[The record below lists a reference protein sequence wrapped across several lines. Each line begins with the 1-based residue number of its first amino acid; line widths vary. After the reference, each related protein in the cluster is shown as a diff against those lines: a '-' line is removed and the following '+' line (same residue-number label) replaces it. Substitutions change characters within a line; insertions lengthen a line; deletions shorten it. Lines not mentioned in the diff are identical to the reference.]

1 MTEQQKVGTLLIAL
15 IVMLIFTAVMTYA
28 YFTAS
33 AEIENAGQITFGHLE
48 LNLNDF
54 NASVDCCKNAGVI
67 VPGCTINFNGELEV
81 NTNIDCFVRVCF
93 SCLVNRN
100 ADNNFTDIIF
110 DNLQDCMK
118 DAGWVLYSNY
128 YYKRIN
134 TNSSNFE
141 FERKLG
147 LSEISLNIDKEKI
160 GNDYQGKEI
169 SFKIEAEAI
178 QAAHIYD
185 NGEAPTNLTGA
196 DKNAL
201 MELSQNKAWPSNN
214 KDSSS
219 QDQESGK
226 GESGKDGKAD
236 DDSESGNDGKTGE
249 EDKDD
254 RDSTITNEKDSIVI
268 INDNNLVKYFI
279 KVGGNYVNANSGQ
292 IGTDLWALIN
302 DSESQCVEIETQ
314 YCLKENWELFAP
326 FYSIKLPQI
335 NGKSLKLTFD
345 VDLKHKKDNLGDKEL
360 ESIKNNF
367 ISDIIVTKLE
377 MLYLGVL
384 MCDGHLEENTI
395 TIPCEKDYVDIL
407 QGLELE
413 QCDNYIDYAIKFK
426 LKIEWAE

>member
-1 MTEQQKVGTLLIAL
+1 MEEQQKVGALFIAL

-33 AEIENAGQITFGHLE
+33 AESENAGQITFGHLE
-48 LNLNDF
+48 LNLKDF
-54 NASVDCCKNAGVI
+54 SASVDCCKNVGVI

-93 SCLVNRN
+93 SCLVNGN
-100 ADNNFTDIIF
+100 EDNNFTDIIF

-118 DAGWVLYSNY
+118 NKDWVCYSNY

-147 LSEISLNIDKEKI
+147 LSEITLNIDKEKI
-160 GNDYQGKEI
+160 ENDYQGKEI

-185 NGEAPTNLTGA
+185 NGDSPKDLKDGNVLPP
-196 DKNAL
+196 
-201 MELSQNKAWPSNN
+201 LSQNKAWPSNN
-214 KDSSS
+214 KGNTS
-219 QDQESGK
+219 QEQESGK
-226 GESGKDGKAD
+226 
-236 DDSESGNDGKTGE
+236 SESGDDGKTGD

-254 RDSTITNEKDSIVI
+254 GDSTITNEKDALVTIGNDSQ
-268 INDNNLVKYFI
+268 INYF
-279 KVGGNYVNANSGQ
+279 VNANSGQ
-292 IGTDLWALIN
+292 TEIN
-302 DSESQCVEIETQ
+302 LENLLNDGQSQSVEIETQ
-314 YCLKENWELFAP
+314 YCLKDNWELFAP
-326 FYSIKLPQI
+326 FYSVKLPQI

-345 VDLKHKKDNLGDKEL
+345 ADLKHKEDNLDDKEL
-360 ESIKNNF
+360 ENIKNNF
-367 ISDIIVTKLE
+367 TSDIIVTKLE
-377 MLYLGVL
+377 MLYFGVL
-384 MCDGHLEENTI
+384 MCDGNLEGNTI